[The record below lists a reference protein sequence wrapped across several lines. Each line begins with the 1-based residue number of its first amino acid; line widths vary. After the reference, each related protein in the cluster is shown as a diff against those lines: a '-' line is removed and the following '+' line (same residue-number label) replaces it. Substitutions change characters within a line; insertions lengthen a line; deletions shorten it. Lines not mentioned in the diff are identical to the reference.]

1 MDHFTIAYVLKTYFN
16 SPCLGMY
23 KYIFAVVVRPCC
35 HMFENN
41 CRSLRNM
48 VNWSSFLNSKA
59 SCSPCK
65 QRKHVLPAIRT
76 FIQSCCSKKDH
87 HWVRRV
93 VFVSKR
99 CFSGSFFFFFSI
111 VVFFSTFRYRSGEVG
126 VVARMLNHPVV
137 MYIH

>member
-35 HMFENN
+35 NMFENN

-48 VNWSSFLNSKA
+48 VNCSSFLNSKA
-59 SCSPCK
+59 SCSPCM

-76 FIQSCCSKKDH
+76 FVYKYSNVVLKKTIIGFDV
-87 HWVRRV
+87 WSLFRNVALLS
-93 VFVSKR
+93 VFM
-99 CFSGSFFFFFSI
+99 
-111 VVFFSTFRYRSGEVG
+111 VFFQSLFSFLLSDIAQEKS
-126 VVARMLNHPVV
+126 A
-137 MYIH
+137 